1 MNNIIIILMI
11 FIIVLLCFL
20 IYKVLNMNNVNS
32 RIKTLETKTDRQN
45 ELSISLDTK
54 MNRVDETLN
63 EIKKESDQSSM
74 NISHIFNQVNEMNN
88 IMVNKKTRGNF
99 GEYQLNNL
107 LSIYCGDSPYI
118 YDTQYKLNNGSI
130 GDVALHI
137 PGKEEVMIIDSKFPL
152 ENYKGMVHPA
162 SKSELDHYQSLFKY
176 DIKKHINDIAKKY
189 ITRETTSH
197 AVMFIPSDAI
207 YYYICESCSELIEV
221 AYSKHVLM
229 TSPTTLLGVVFT
241 FIDMTKDINRTKNME
256 KLEEEI
262 ISMYEDAKRLND
274 RIETLQSDFKK
285 MDKDFNNISISASK
299 IVRHIEKIQE
309 GKGA

>member
-1 MNNIIIILMI
+1 MI

-20 IYKVLNMNNVNS
+20 IYKVLNMNNVDS

-107 LSIYCGDSPYI
+107 LSLYCGESDYI
-118 YDTQYKLNNGSI
+118 YEIQYKLSNGSI

-137 PGKEEVMIIDSKFPL
+137 PGKSEVMIIDSKFPL
-152 ENYKGMVHPA
+152 ENYRNMDH
-162 SKSELDHYQSLFKY
+162 SSESEINRYQSLFKY
-176 DIKKHINDIAKKY
+176 DMKKHINDIAKKY

-207 YYYICESCSELIEV
+207 YFYICEQCSEIIDL
-221 AYSKHVLM
+221 AYEKHVLIC
-229 TSPTTLLGVVFT
+229 SPTTLLGVVFT
-241 FIDMTKDINRTKNME
+241 FIDMTKDVNRTRNME
-256 KLEEEI
+256 KLEREI
-262 ISMYEDAKRLND
+262 INMYDDAKRLND

-285 MDKDFNNISISASK
+285 MDKDFNNVSISSNK